1 MSDALVPEILFGDR
15 EEGCYLFLEF
25 FAPKASPR
33 HAAPRKSFKLCNDA
47 GEQLRCN
54 PGCMKRMRVYLL
66 ARRRL
71 AAILSLVPHE
81 GKILLP
87 FTKQDITPEEC
98 LGLWSDK

>member
-33 HAAPRKSFKLCNDA
+33 VARPSKSFQLCSA
-47 GEQLRCN
+47 SGEQLRCD
-54 PGCMKRMRVYLL
+54 PRVMKRMRVYLL

-71 AAILSLVPHE
+71 AAILRIEPQ
-81 GKILLP
+81 GDKILLP
-87 FTKQDITPEEC
+87 FTNRDITPEEC
-98 LGLWSDK
+98 LGLWRKP